1 MKEHA
6 LLLPASE
13 DRSVPSGG
21 SLRNLP
27 LTGSCCSPVSSTG
40 LGAQEG
46 PQKIGSMGPLTSGG
60 KGLTHTKCQAE
71 PGDEM
76 RGLLTESPLLF
87 LQTKGCASGAD
98 GHKVPNL
105 AWQQVNGPPPLSEA
119 DRQTRLLSPLS
130 SAPFAFQGD
139 KKKKE

>member
-13 DRSVPSGG
+13 DRSVPSEG

-27 LTGSCCSPVSSTG
+27 LAGSCCSPVSSTG
-40 LGAQEG
+40 LSAQEG
-46 PQKIGSMGPLTSGG
+46 PQKIGRMGPLASGV
-60 KGLTHTKCQAE
+60 KELTHTKCQAE

-76 RGLLTESPLLF
+76 RCLLTESSLLF
-87 LQTKGCASGAD
+87 LQIKGCASGAA

-105 AWQQVNGPPPLSEA
+105 AQQQVNGPPLSEA
-119 DRQTRLLSPLS
+119 DRRTRLLSSLS
-130 SAPFAFQGD
+130 SAPFAFRGE
-139 KKKKE
+139 KKKG